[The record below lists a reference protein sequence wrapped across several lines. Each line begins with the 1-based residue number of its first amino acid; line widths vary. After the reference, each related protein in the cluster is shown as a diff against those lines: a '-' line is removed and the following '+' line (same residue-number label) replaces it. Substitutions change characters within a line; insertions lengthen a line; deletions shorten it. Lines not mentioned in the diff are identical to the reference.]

1 MGGKLSRQRGGGSIG
16 VEPQKKKTVER
27 HPGAGPG

>member
-1 MGGKLSRQRGGGSIG
+1 MGGKLSRQRGGGSVE
-16 VEPQKKKTVER
+16 VEPQKKTVER